1 LRPAGEKLKK
11 VLIKLQLAQVKT
23 LQARFEVQSKE
34 MKMRQAKLSVDTAK
48 EVYGDKTLR
57 NKAERERRLREKN
70 CNNTK
75 KFIEERR
82 AAAMRQS
89 KEMEKLRKM
98 HEKQLQELDKHNRN
112 ALDAYSSAE
121 SEYRLS
127 AKAQCCV

>member
-1 LRPAGEKLKK
+1 MKS
-11 VLIKLQLAQVKT
+11 LQV
-23 LQARFEVQSKE
+23 RFEIQSKE

-98 HEKQLQELDKHNRN
+98 HEKQMQELEKHNRH
-112 ALDAYSSAE
+112 ALDAYASAE
-121 SEYRLS
+121 SEYRLAS
-127 AKAQCCV
+127 KLQCFV